1 MALRCED
8 GDLLYVLVTGGAT
21 GIGKAIA
28 REFADISGARVFIT
42 GRTESALRATAEE
55 LGVEYLVCDHSTPA
69 QVAAIARRLP
79 AGLDVIVNNAGGNTG
94 FGKPTPDGLDAIKH
108 AWIDNYTA
116 NVLTA
121 VLTVSALAARINDNG
136 RVINIGSIAAENG
149 SGSYGCA
156 KAAVSSWTV
165 GLAKELGH
173 RGITANAIS
182 PGFIADTEFFRG
194 HLSAER
200 ELDLVSLSHN
210 NRRGTPEDIAA
221 LAVFLASS
229 GAAHITGQTLNVN
242 GGSFTTR

>member
-1 MALRCED
+1 MH
-8 GDLLYVLVTGGAT
+8 VLITGGAT

-28 REFADISGARVFIT
+28 KEFCDAGGARIVIT
-42 GRTESALRATAEE
+42 GRTERALKETAEE
-55 LGVEYLVCDHSTPA
+55 LGIEYLVCDHSIPE
-69 QVAAIARRLP
+69 QVAAIARELP
-79 AGLDVIVNNAGGNTG
+79 SSLDVVVNNAGGNTG
-94 FGKPTPDGLDAIKH
+94 FGRPVSNELGAIKN
-108 AWIDNYTA
+108 AWLDNYVA

-121 VLTVSALAARINDNG
+121 VLTVSALATRINDNG

-149 SGSYGCA
+149 SGSYGSA

-165 GLAKELGH
+165 GLAKELGT

-182 PGFIADTEFFRG
+182 PGFIGETEFFKG

-200 ELDLVSLSHN
+200 ERELVSLSYN
-210 NRRGTPEDIAA
+210 NRRGSPEDIAA
-221 LAVFLASS
+221 LAFFLASP